1 MIDCTLQQINK
12 HTLQI
17 FKQMKRDSSYP
28 AKFRRE
34 VEELS
39 RTHQIKKRG
48 YAESFGE
55 RDYDSERYGQ
65 EITEDFFS
73 INQGHGVVQGY
84 HGVQATSK

>member
-1 MIDCTLQQINK
+1 
-12 HTLQI
+12 
-17 FKQMKRDSSYP
+17 MKRDSSYP
-28 AKFRRE
+28 VKFRRQ

-39 RTHQIKKRG
+39 RAHQIKKRC

-73 INQGHGVVQGY
+73 TNQGYGVVQGY
-84 HGVQATSK
+84 HGVQDPSK

>member
-1 MIDCTLQQINK
+1 
-12 HTLQI
+12 
-17 FKQMKRDSSYP
+17 MKRDSGYP

-48 YAESFGE
+48 YVESFGE

-65 EITEDFFS
+65 EIAEDFFS
-73 INQGHGVVQGY
+73 TNLGHCVI
-84 HGVQATSK
+84 QATSK